1 MKNRIYLFV
10 TCCLTL
16 AFVFFQSCNNENDI
30 TKIDETSRVQIKLV
44 DEPGD
49 YQEVNI
55 EIVDIQYKSSD
66 DEEEND
72 WMSFTPE
79 SGYPLNVDLTELV
92 AGNYVMLVD
101 EVIPASI
108 LKQVRLV
115 LSDNNTLLIEGEEE
129 YIHLDTPSAQQSGL
143 KLNLDTELE
152 AGYSYSFI
160 LDWVVQES
168 IVKAGNSGRY
178 ILKPV
183 INVIAEVNSGSIGGS
198 VFETIE
204 SEQVSMENVTIQ
216 VFNQN
221 DEFVTDTLTNTDG
234 VFLVQGLEAG
244 SYKIKINQEGYQE
257 YLSDEI
263 IVNAGETYDIG
274 TIELISE

>member
-1 MKNRIYLFV
+1 
-10 TCCLTL
+10 
-16 AFVFFQSCNNENDI
+16 
-30 TKIDETSRVQIKLV
+30 
-44 DEPGD
+44 
-49 YQEVNI
+49 
-55 EIVDIQYKSSD
+55 
-66 DEEEND
+66 
-72 WMSFTPE
+72 
-79 SGYPLNVDLTELV
+79 
-92 AGNYVMLVD
+92 MLVD

-263 IVNAGETYDIG
+263 IVNVGETYDIG